1 MRLKNLSFLKSGEI
15 LIAVV
20 AFPFANCSINA
31 SRADDNSLDCG
42 PSANDNLSPISFT
55 FGVSAE
61 CPRNLF
67 GPRSSGKRVNFID
80 APLSGTGFQNIKKRR
95 D

>member
-1 MRLKNLSFLKSGEI
+1 MRLKNLSFIKSGEI

-42 PSANDNLSPISFT
+42 PSANDNLSPISLQT
-55 FGVSAE
+55 APQWVGEGERGDA
-61 CPRNLF
+61 
-67 GPRSSGKRVNFID
+67 GRSSGFPKVTI
-80 APLSGTGFQNIKKRR
+80 ATTGISGCSDGTTYI
-95 D
+95 